1 MKKKNKKSKLFTK
14 LLREHLRK
22 AKKKWISSRLNKKDP
37 KELWK
42 TIKTLQSNPKSA
54 NCKPVYSIDGQLMNT
69 ARTCTTL
76 NNYFAHIGGPP
87 SDINIE
93 QLLSSVPA
101 CKLEVHPGQ
110 VKSWLRQIDTSKAT
124 SSSDFPSW
132 VSKSCSEDLC
142 LPICDIIN
150 DCLSTGI
157 FPTVW
162 KKSEIVPIEKV
173 KCAQSPSDFRPI
185 SLLWN
190 IGKILERAIM
200 YFYSKSVLHT
210 IGSDQFAYQ
219 KGKSTC
225 DAILSAVDMWTASL
239 DQKGVHSVPVAFL
252 DMSKAFDRMDKP
264 TLLKILIDRCVSR
277 DLARIIYSFLSN
289 RTQCVKLGNTKSE
302 NLYTQNGTPQG
313 TLLGPMF
320 WLAYIDTLTTS
331 ASTIKYAD
339 DLTISGNNPLSS
351 SVDIQTAID
360 QTTEWCKQNNMIAN
374 AKKSTTLSI
383 SNIHN
388 NHVPPPVT
396 FNMDGEKLK
405 SKHYTK
411 FLGIIIDSHLTF
423 SHHVDHIIEKTRPLM
438 YSLIDL
444 KRSQL
449 PKHILKKFYETC
461 IRPMIL
467 YACPSWYSMTSQTQ
481 KNRVRRV
488 ESIALRV
495 IESSADS
502 YKERTAAASITPIL
516 TLLDN
521 TSRDYV
527 TKIKQ
532 NPSHCL
538 HPLTIPKQTNST
550 RRSARVAQ
558 PTKPWSRTE
567 LRSKCPLLHY
577 N

>member
-1 MKKKNKKSKLFTK
+1 
-14 LLREHLRK
+14 
-22 AKKKWISSRLNKKDP
+22 
-37 KELWK
+37 
-42 TIKTLQSNPKSA
+42 
-54 NCKPVYSIDGQLMNT
+54 
-69 ARTCTTL
+69 
-76 NNYFAHIGGPP
+76 
-87 SDINIE
+87 
-93 QLLSSVPA
+93 
-101 CKLEVHPGQ
+101 
-110 VKSWLRQIDTSKAT
+110 
-124 SSSDFPSW
+124 
-132 VSKSCSEDLC
+132 
-142 LPICDIIN
+142 
-150 DCLSTGI
+150 
-157 FPTVW
+157 
-162 KKSEIVPIEKV
+162 
-173 KCAQSPSDFRPI
+173 
-185 SLLWN
+185 
-190 IGKILERAIM
+190 
-200 YFYSKSVLHT
+200 
-210 IGSDQFAYQ
+210 
-219 KGKSTC
+219 
-225 DAILSAVDMWTASL
+225 
-239 DQKGVHSVPVAFL
+239 
-252 DMSKAFDRMDKP
+252 
-264 TLLKILIDRCVSR
+264 
-277 DLARIIYSFLSN
+277 
-289 RTQCVKLGNTKSE
+289 
-302 NLYTQNGTPQG
+302 
-313 TLLGPMF
+313 
-320 WLAYIDTLTTS
+320 
-331 ASTIKYAD
+331 
-339 DLTISGNNPLSS
+339 
-351 SVDIQTAID
+351 
-360 QTTEWCKQNNMIAN
+360 MIAN

-396 FNMDGEKLK
+396 FNMDGVKLK
-405 SKHYTK
+405 SEHYTK

>member
-1 MKKKNKKSKLFTK
+1 MTGV
-14 LLREHLRK
+14 
-22 AKKKWISSRLNKKDP
+22 
-37 KELWK
+37 
-42 TIKTLQSNPKSA
+42 Q
-54 NCKPVYSIDGQLMNT
+54 
-69 ARTCTTL
+69 TC
-76 NNYFAHIGGPP
+76 A
-87 SDINIE
+87 
-93 QLLSSVPA
+93 
-101 CKLEVHPGQ
+101 
-110 VKSWLRQIDTSKAT
+110 
-124 SSSDFPSW
+124 
-132 VSKSCSEDLC
+132 
-142 LPICDIIN
+142 LPIC
-150 DCLSTGI
+150 
-157 FPTVW
+157 
-162 KKSEIVPIEKV
+162 
-173 KCAQSPSDFRPI
+173 
-185 SLLWN
+185 
-190 IGKILERAIM
+190 
-200 YFYSKSVLHT
+200 
-210 IGSDQFAYQ
+210 
-219 KGKSTC
+219 
-225 DAILSAVDMWTASL
+225 
-239 DQKGVHSVPVAFL
+239 
-252 DMSKAFDRMDKP
+252 
-264 TLLKILIDRCVSR
+264 
-277 DLARIIYSFLSN
+277 
-289 RTQCVKLGNTKSE
+289 
-302 NLYTQNGTPQG
+302 
-313 TLLGPMF
+313 
-320 WLAYIDTLTTS
+320 
-331 ASTIKYAD
+331 
-339 DLTISGNNPLSS
+339 
-351 SVDIQTAID
+351 
-360 QTTEWCKQNNMIAN
+360 
-374 AKKSTTLSI
+374 
-383 SNIHN
+383 
-388 NHVPPPVT
+388 
-396 FNMDGEKLK
+396 EKLK
-405 SKHYTK
+405 SEHYTK